1 MKLAWPFLQDTLE
14 WTDGGIWTLVL
25 ENKPLLR
32 QLLEAVRSQS
42 TGGDGDLVLS
52 EKQQILDFSKTVELV
67 TDPFSLPFT
76 AKKLLSRLTQSAAEA
91 AEPYGEELLS
101 IVTQLNALASK
112 ICMGM
117 EYNLTWNELDSFDEL
132 LKLMAVHPDE
142 EDMSLPERILEYCQL
157 ARGLLG
163 KKLVVCYG
171 LHACLS
177 EEEFELL
184 CKEAVYRKFCL
195 LLIEAAQPPRALDEK
210 MIVIDRD
217 LCML

>member
-1 MKLAWPFLQDTLE
+1 MKLGWPVLSEPLE
-14 WTDGGIWTLVL
+14 WADGGVWTLVL

-32 QLLEAVRSQS
+32 QLLEAVRSQT
-42 TGGDGDLVLS
+42 TGADGDLVLS
-52 EKQQILDFSKTVELV
+52 EKQQILDFPKTVELV
-67 TDPFSLPFT
+67 TDPFSLPFS

-101 IVTQLNALASK
+101 LVTRLNALASK
-112 ICMGM
+112 ICTGM
-117 EYNLTWNELDSFDEL
+117 EYNVTWNELDSFEEL

-142 EDMSLPERILEYCQL
+142 EDMPLPERVLEYCQL

-163 KKLVVCYG
+163 KKLIVCYG

-177 EEEFELL
+177 EEEFELF
-184 CKEAVYRKFCL
+184 CKEAIYRKLCL
-195 LLIEAAQPPRALDEK
+195 LLIEAVQPCRAVGEE

-217 LCML
+217 LCIL

>member
-1 MKLAWPFLQDTLE
+1 MKFAWPFLNEPLE
-14 WTDGGIWTLVL
+14 WAGGGIWTLVL

-32 QLLEAVRSQS
+32 QLLELVRSQ
-42 TGGDGDLVLS
+42 TAGQDGDLVLS
-52 EKQQILDFSKTVELV
+52 EKQQILDFSKAVELV
-67 TDPFSLPFT
+67 TDPFALPFS

-101 IVTQLNALASK
+101 IVTQLHALASK

-163 KKLVVCYG
+163 KKLIVCYG
-171 LHACLS
+171 IHACLS

-195 LLIEAAQPPRALDEK
+195 LLIEAVQPPRAPGEK